1 MNKNVAKV
9 AVKLYTERDV
19 LKVDVCADPVV
30 SGTFAL
36 RAMMEDDEVI
46 DFLVVGYNPT
56 MGSKAV
62 SQALEECMFETFPPT
77 SGKVKFFV

>member
-1 MNKNVAKV
+1 MNKNVARV

-30 SGTFAL
+30 SGTFAI
-36 RAMMEDDEVI
+36 RATMDDDEVL

-56 MGSKAV
+56 MGSGALFHM
-62 SQALEECMFETFPPT
+62 LEECTFETFPPT